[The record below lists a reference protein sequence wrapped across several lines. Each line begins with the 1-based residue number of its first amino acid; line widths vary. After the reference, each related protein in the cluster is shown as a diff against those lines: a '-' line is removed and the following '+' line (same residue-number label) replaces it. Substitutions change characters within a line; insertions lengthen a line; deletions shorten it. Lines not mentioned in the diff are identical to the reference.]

1 MPRVLGGEPFTDE
14 HMAEMA
20 RARGALDLDPTPVG
34 IRYPPDRAL
43 DLLIERRPTAA
54 GVELRVRYVERGVAT
69 ATDVG
74 ALNEE
79 VVIFAAER
87 GLRSLVHDD
96 ARFSGRELP
105 QRSHPI
111 GPPRGRGSAV
121 SGPAPMLSNCS
132 PAWS

>member
-1 MPRVLGGEPFTDE
+1 
-14 HMAEMA
+14 MAEMA
-20 RARGALDLDPTPVG
+20 GAGGALDLDAAPIG
-34 IRYPPDRAL
+34 IRHAPDSAL

-54 GVELRVRYVERGVAT
+54 GVELRVRYVEWGVAT

-96 ARFSGRELP
+96 ARLCGRELL
-105 QRSHPI
+105 QRSHPT
-111 GPPRGRGSAV
+111 GPPRGRLSAV
-121 SGPAPMLSNCS
+121 SGSAPRCS
-132 PAWS
+132 VIARRLGAELRDQLVGV